1 MELKSIKSTSTENV
15 FILTY
20 VDKFWHEFRLQLCY
34 GDLTPIITIIYPF
47 TAYRYCS
54 SGCQF
59 AISQN
64 FDPVAMKKCAKEFL
78 SAIESGIDTK
88 ELEEK
93 LRSFKCQA

>member
-1 MELKSIKSTSTENV
+1 MELKSIKATSTKNI

-20 VDKFWHEFRLQLCY
+20 VDKFWHAFRLQLSY

-59 AISQN
+59 SISPG
-64 FDPVAMKKCAKEFL
+64 FDPVAMKECAKEFL
-78 SAIESGIDTK
+78 GAIEEGIDTK

-93 LRSFKCQA
+93 LRNFKCQA